1 MVYQLNWFYIAAFL
15 QFGYF
20 RFNDLFFE
28 QIKGLAMVSRATQT
42 LAILY
47 VYNLTVEK
55 PLENDFTYI
64 YIYIIYVLNYIP
76 KPVDIDV
83 QYWDRYMM
91 FFQLWKVMYSRSC
104 QYVMLI
110 FKLQY
115 IFKLYLNYIYNL
127 LDWKTWWVYNYLLL
141 LHLKP
146 LSHHPERTYTIRS
159 ETEMRG
165 VTIDEDPL
173 IF

>member
-1 MVYQLNWFYIAAFL
+1 
-15 QFGYF
+15 
-20 RFNDLFFE
+20 
-28 QIKGLAMVSRATQT
+28 MVSRATQT

-55 PLENDFTYI
+55 PLENYFT

-127 LDWKTWWVYNYLLL
+127 LD
-141 LHLKP
+141 
-146 LSHHPERTYTIRS
+146 
-159 ETEMRG
+159 
-165 VTIDEDPL
+165 
-173 IF
+173 